1 MKPDWEF
8 SWLRLDGRSAK
19 HSSSQRF
26 RFQLYPSLLPP
37 SVAARQLFQQTTR
50 PKKTPFSLVPPSVS
64 PRNTMKLTFLFFAA
78 ATCFAN
84 AAAFTYAD
92 FSDVSGLTINGDAAQ
107 VGSVLRVA
115 PNASSKAGTAYRT
128 AAVPFTTSTAFST
141 SFEFHV
147 TTDTG
152 NPTDGFT
159 FLLQNAGV
167 NAVGGAGQGSGYAG
181 ISPSV
186 AVLFRGRD
194 PSFIGVVTDGVD
206 PLPLLP
212 LGAKAHTEG
221 DFYNKDQFV
230 WIDYDPVTTALD
242 VYLSDTATKPV
253 LADMSTTIDVAG
265 TVGSQAFVG
274 FSAGTGGA
282 SGDNDILK
290 WTFSS
295 NEVPEPG
302 TISLLLV
309 GALGVMS
316 RRRRSAPLPFEG
328 NLGT

>member
-1 MKPDWEF
+1 
-8 SWLRLDGRSAK
+8 
-19 HSSSQRF
+19 
-26 RFQLYPSLLPP
+26 
-37 SVAARQLFQQTTR
+37 
-50 PKKTPFSLVPPSVS
+50 
-64 PRNTMKLTFLFFAA
+64 MKLTFLFFAA
-78 ATCFAN
+78 ATSFAN

-92 FSDVSGLTINGDAAQ
+92 FSDVSALTINGDAAQ
-107 VGSVLRVA
+107 VGSVLRLA
-115 PNASSKAGTAYRT
+115 PNVSSKAGTTYQTT
-128 AAVPFTTSTAFST
+128 AVSFTTSTAFST

-147 TTDTG
+147 TTDAG

-167 NAVGGAGQGSGYAG
+167 TAVGGAGQGSGYTG

-206 PLPLLP
+206 PLPFLP
-212 LGAKAHTEG
+212 PGATPHTEG

-230 WIDYDPVTTALD
+230 WIDYDPLTTALG
-242 VYLSDTATKPV
+242 VYLSDTATKPL

-282 SGDNDILK
+282 TGDNDILK
-290 WTFSS
+290 WSFSS

-309 GALGVMS
+309 GALGVMT
-316 RRRRSAPLPFEG
+316 RRRRSEPLSSK
-328 NLGT
+328 GTLAT